1 MTVKGQQTLQTNSK
15 SKCNRLEHVDGSE
28 QSQRAAGQKPEG
40 DDVTGWEHSVSLM
53 DKGDT
58 GVEGLSGSPNVPKS
72 EHRITKGAISDL
84 ASFIAEA
91 TFEMRSRPV
100 QLC

>member
-1 MTVKGQQTLQTNSK
+1 M
-15 SKCNRLEHVDGSE
+15 CNRLEHVDGSE

-40 DDVTGWEHSVSLM
+40 DDVTGWEHSVSLV

-58 GVEGLSGSPNVPKS
+58 GMKGLSGSPNVPKS
-72 EHRITKGAISDL
+72 EHRANSDL
-84 ASFIAEA
+84 ASFIAEV
-91 TFEMRSRPV
+91 RSRPV